1 MKKYAFTLA
10 EVLITL
16 SIIGIVAAMTLP
28 SLVNKVKYKEL
39 ETALNKNYS
48 ILQQAL
54 QRAQIDTGEVIR
66 PANYQNTGGSA
77 RAPIKQLL
85 LKYIIKAKDCGTG
98 TEQGACVENTGLSGS
113 ENVKEIYRNYNN
125 KNGIYYYLMDDGQFI
140 TSDGTLFLIENSAT
154 STSSVLPIYI
164 TVDVNGIKKRPNR
177 WGYDLF
183 TFELTN
189 SGKLLP
195 MGAEGTKYTDMSTYC
210 SATNTGKEN
219 GIACTYKALTDK
231 NYWKNL

>member
-1 MKKYAFTLA
+1 MRKYAFTLA

-54 QRAQIDTGEVIR
+54 QRAQIDTGEVIS
-66 PANYQNTGGSA
+66 PANYQNTGGGK
-77 RAPIKQLL
+77 APMKQLL
-85 LKYIIKAKDCGTG
+85 LKYIIEAKDCGKG
-98 TEQGACVENTGLSGS
+98 TEKGACVENAAISGS
-113 ENVKEIYRNYNN
+113 ENVKDIYRTYNN
-125 KNGIYYYLMDDGQFI
+125 KNGIHYNLMDDGQFI

-154 STSSVLPIYI
+154 STSVQPIYI

-195 MGAEGTKYTDMSTYC
+195 MGADGTHYTDMSKYC
-210 SATNTGKEN
+210 SATNTGNTN